1 MKQTDHMNRWRDVI
15 RGEKK
20 EVDDA
25 TAVAAREEPADEELS
40 RDVDG
45 AQSGSEQQVDGD
57 AEREMG
63 REERGGDL
71 PLSLGDGLADVVSAT
86 DSTIPGSWDDDVNED
101 GEMEELESDDS
112 GPVEL
117 IDVTDAV
124 LTPQVQK
131 RLSKFV
137 EMNISNAMNNRRS
150 PPGLWR
156 GGDARTFDRRKRA
169 TA

>member
-1 MKQTDHMNRWRDVI
+1 M
-15 RGEKK
+15 
-20 EVDDA
+20 DDA

-63 REERGGDL
+63 QEERGGDL
-71 PLSLGDGLADVVSAT
+71 PLSLGDGLVDVVSAT
-86 DSTIPGSWDDDVNED
+86 DSTIPGSRDDDANKD

-131 RLSKFV
+131 RF
-137 EMNISNAMNNRRS
+137 
-150 PPGLWR
+150 
-156 GGDARTFDRRKRA
+156 
-169 TA
+169 